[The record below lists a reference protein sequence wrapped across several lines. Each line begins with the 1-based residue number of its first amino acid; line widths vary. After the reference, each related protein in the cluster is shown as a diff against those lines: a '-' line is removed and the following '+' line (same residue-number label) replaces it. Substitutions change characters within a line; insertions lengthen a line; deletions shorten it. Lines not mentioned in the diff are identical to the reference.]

1 MSSDLLQKMLGNA
14 GVSNAQN
21 VEQARLELAGA
32 ITRVVLNETIAEA
45 KKRAKIRDETTGKQG
60 GTGTESA

>member
-21 VEQARLELAGA
+21 VEQARAELAGA
-32 ITRVVLNETIAEA
+32 ITRIVLNETIAEA
-45 KKRAKIRDETTGKQG
+45 KARAKIRDETIAKQQG
-60 GTGTESA
+60 EKPE